1 MSLRFPLRT
10 ARLDL
15 RPFTVQDV
23 PAAAAVY
30 GDAEVMRHVGEGGAV
45 GADEAAA
52 MVAAYIAHQREH
64 GLGFWAVVDRADGAL
79 IGDAGFE
86 LTEHGLEL
94 GYTLRRDRWGQGLAT
109 EAARACLEAASELRQ
124 REVVALVDA
133 ANPASAHVLEKL
145 GFAEGG
151 EGAADGESA
160 GTVTSYG
167 RPHRLFRLT
176 LR

>member
-1 MSLRFPLRT
+1 MSLSFPLRT
-10 ARLDL
+10 ERLEL
-15 RPFTVQDV
+15 RPFTEQDV

-30 GDAEVMRHVGEGGAV
+30 GDAEVMQHVGGGGAV
-45 GADEAAA
+45 GADEVAA
-52 MVAAYIAHQREH
+52 MVAAYIAHQHEH
-64 GLGFWAVVDRADGAL
+64 DLAFWAVIDRADGAM

-94 GYTLRRDRWGQGLAT
+94 GYTLRRDRWGRGLAT
-109 EAARACLEAASELRQ
+109 EAARACLEAAQQLGH

-145 GFAEGG
+145 GFTEGG
-151 EGAADGESA
+151 EGTADGGSI

>member
-1 MSLRFPLRT
+1 MSLRFPFRT
-10 ARLDL
+10 ARLEL

-64 GLGFWAVVDRADGAL
+64 GLGFWAVVDRADGTL

-86 LTEHGLEL
+86 FTEHGLEL

-109 EAARACLEAASELRQ
+109 EAARSCLEAARELGH

-133 ANPASAHVLEKL
+133 TNPASAHVLGKL
-145 GFAEGG
+145 GFTEGT
-151 EGAADGESA
+151 ADGESA

-167 RPHRLFRLT
+167 RPHRLFRLP
-176 LR
+176 LC

>member
-10 ARLDL
+10 ARLAL

-64 GLGFWAVVDRADGAL
+64 GLGFWAVVDTASGEL

-86 LTEHGLEL
+86 HTEHGLEL
-94 GYTLRRDRWGQGLAT
+94 GYTLRRESWGQGLAT
-109 EAARACLEAASELRQ
+109 DAARACLDAAAALGH

-133 ANPASAHVLEKL
+133 QNPASAHVLEKL
-145 GFAEGG
+145 GFTEDP
-151 EGAADGESA
+151 GA
-160 GTVTSYG
+160 VTAHG
-167 RPHRLFRLT
+167 RPHRRFRLA
-176 LR
+176 LDGAAPHPG